1 MGCFLVC
8 FGSTKN
14 ARKQRKQ
21 SQNKFHP
28 RDNVRTVD
36 YKPVQSAISLIQGN
50 SESPNT
56 KQILQVRDESEKELS
71 FKAGKKV
78 TFDSN
83 VKTHEHVTCGEAP
96 DLFLQREI
104 GGKGEENIEKPSQSK
119 SSSED
124 SLITSSSGSYPPN
137 YRYQNCR
144 DSDDEYEELDCEDT
158 NLDDEDDD
166 GGLEDDGLYADDD
179 EGIVRSRR
187 TISVANVFTEEAD
200 SPKPICALPDGEME
214 PVGSNQYARRRSAY
228 VHPVLNPVE
237 NLTQWK
243 AVKAKGEPPLKPQK
257 ENFVSDRETQV
268 LSASEP
274 SFNGLSFSF
283 ESKTD
288 QSKKPNQEIAVDA
301 SLSNWLVPSES
312 PVNKTSRNNLGI
324 ISPEKS
330 MSQGSSSSRCQDDRP
345 ILGALT
351 VEELKQ
357 FSASS
362 TPRKSPSRSPDEIPI
377 IGTVG
382 TYWSRAVPAKD
393 FGSASS
399 LPSKKYQTRPASM
412 DSYM

>member
-8 FGSTKN
+8 FGSTKDG
-14 ARKQRKQ
+14 RKQRKQ

-28 RDNVRTVD
+28 HDNVRTVD
-36 YKPVQSAISLIQGN
+36 YKPVQSAISSIQGT
-50 SESPNT
+50 SENPSI
-56 KQILQVRDESEKELS
+56 KQISQVRDESEKELS
-71 FKAGKKV
+71 FRARKKV

-83 VKTHEHVTCGEAP
+83 VKTHEHVTCGEAL
-96 DLFLQREI
+96 DLLLQ
-104 GGKGEENIEKPSQSK
+104 KKPSQSK
-119 SSSED
+119 SSLED

-158 NLDDEDDD
+158 DLDDDD

-179 EGIVRSRR
+179 EGIVRSRK
-187 TISVANVFTEEAD
+187 TISVAHVFTEEAD
-200 SPKPICALPDGEME
+200 STKPICALPDGEMK
-214 PVGSNQYARRRSAY
+214 PIGSNQYARDRSAY

-243 AVKAKGEPPLKPQK
+243 AVKAKGDPQLKPQK

-283 ESKTD
+283 KSETD
-288 QSKKPNQEIAVDA
+288 QSKKLNKEIAVDA

-312 PVNKTSRNNLGI
+312 PVNKTSRNNPSI

-330 MSQGSSSSRCQDDRP
+330 MSQGSSSSRCQEDRP

-362 TPRKSPSRSPDEIPI
+362 APRKSPSRSPDEIPI

-412 DSYM
+412 YSYM